1 MTSTDTDTNSPP
13 IPTKCQVLV
22 IGGGPGGS
30 YAACA
35 LAREGLDV
43 VLLEADVF
51 PRYHIGESMLAS
63 MRHFLRFVD
72 LDETFDKYG
81 FTKKVGA
88 AFKLNGQKR
97 EGFTDF
103 LAAGG
108 PNNYAWNVVRAE
120 ADDLIFRHAG
130 KCGAR
135 IFDGVKVTE
144 VEFGPLNLADTST
157 PDGEEVDVYKKRPIS
172 ASWVRNS
179 KSKSKSKS
187 YSTTEQQ
194 KTGKIHFDY
203 LIDAS
208 GRAGLLSTRY
218 MQNRTFN
225 KGLRN
230 VASWGYWADAGVYAQ
245 GTERE
250 NVPFFEALRDESGW
264 AWLIPLHNG
273 TVSVGV
279 VMNQDIATA
288 KKKKKATS
296 PTTKEFYLEQLKLAP
311 SLRAIL
317 HSASSS
323 SSSPPPPLS
332 SLSSPLSGDHSKDS
346 KANTTEIQERATLIS
361 EIKSASDYSYSA
373 PAYSLPYARIVGDA
387 GCFIDP
393 YFSSGVHLALSSAL
407 SAAATICAS
416 LKGSENQ
423 VGRGGGGGGG
433 RGEGGCSEEEAM
445 KWHDKKVAIGY
456 TRFLMVVLSAYRQI
470 RKQQEPVLA
479 DFGEDNFDRAFA
491 HFRPIIQGTADVNN
505 SRLSQDELN
514 KTLDFCA
521 HAFEPTLP
529 EDRQSVLNKVNNINL
544 SLSLS
549 STSGPLPNSNSNS
562 NTNTNSSA
570 SEKVSG
576 PNGHTLISTPTSTS
590 TSENTPASKDRL
602 DTSLTD
608 EEHRILAHIRARRMM
623 RTEDTMNIAS
633 FSTDVIDGLGARLER
648 GRLWLV
654 RRSNTGMGSG
664 IGI

>member
-1 MTSTDTDTNSPP
+1 MSNTNTNTGTGAPP
-13 IPTKCQVLV
+13 IPAKCQVLV

-43 VLLEADVF
+43 VLLEADLF

-81 FTKKVGA
+81 FAKKVGA

-108 PNNYAWNVVRAE
+108 PSNYAWNVVRAE

-144 VEFGPLNLADTST
+144 IEFGPLNPEDA
-157 PDGEEVDVYKKRPIS
+157 PAGEEVEIDIYKNKKRPIS
-172 ASWVRNS
+172 ASWVR
-179 KSKSKSKS
+179 KSKSMSS
-187 YSTTEQQ
+187 STTNEQQ
-194 KTGKIHFDY
+194 SESGTGTGQIHFAY

-225 KGLRN
+225 KGLKN
-230 VASWGYWADAGVYAQ
+230 VASWGYWAGAGVYAR
-245 GTERE
+245 GSERE

-288 KKKKKATS
+288 KKEKKKKATS
-296 PTTKEFYLEQLKLAP
+296 PAPSAREFYLEQLKLAP

-317 HSASSS
+317 HSASS
-323 SSSPPPPLS
+323 LVAA
-332 SLSSPLSGDHSKDS
+332 DRCEDVKD
-346 KANTTEIQERATLIS
+346 NTDEIRERAKLIS

-373 PAYSLPYARIVGDA
+373 SAYSLPYARIVGDA

-393 YFSSGVHLALSSAL
+393 YFSSGVHLAFSSAL
-407 SAAATICAS
+407 SAATTICAS

-423 VGRGGGGGGG
+423 GGGGGGG
-433 RGEGGCSEEEAM
+433 GGGGCSEDEAM
-445 KWHDKKVAIGY
+445 KWHDKKVAVGY

-491 HFRPIIQGTADVNN
+491 HFRPIIQGTADVGND
-505 SRLSQDELN
+505 RLSQDELN

-529 EDRQSVLNKVNNINL
+529 ADRQSVLDKVNNN
-544 SLSLS
+544 SNLSLS
-549 STSGPLPNSNSNS
+549 STAGPD
-562 NTNTNSSA
+562 SSA
-570 SEKVSG
+570 SEK
-576 PNGHTLISTPTSTS
+576 PACATGHTSASTS
-590 TSENTPASKDRL
+590 TLKNAHAPKDGF
-602 DTSLTD
+602 DTALTD
-608 EEHRILAHIRARRMM
+608 EEHRVLAHIRARRMM

-648 GRLWLV
+648 GRLGLV
-654 RRSNTGMGSG
+654 RKDKMQSEIGMG
-664 IGI
+664 I